1 MPQVNRP
8 TPGKPLD
15 HRVAVYID
23 GFNLYFGVRGSGLGK
38 YLWLDLCAFSNSL
51 LKERQRLV
59 AVKYFTARIARPE
72 SKRQRQNTYLDALS
86 TLDAGLFSIAYG
98 NYQQNP
104 ITCSQCGQ
112 SSDVPSEK
120 QTDVN
125 IAVAMLT
132 DAFQNAFDVALLV
145 SADSDLCPVVT
156 AIRTLFPTKQVIA
169 MFPPSRASKELAK
182 VASASFNIGK
192 TKLAQS
198 QFPDAIQLPNGFLL
212 KKPGLWNDAEYQQP
226 H

>member
-1 MPQVNRP
+1 MSQVNP
-8 TPGKPLD
+8 PMPGKPLE
-15 HRVAVYID
+15 HRVAVYVD

-38 YLWLDLCAFSNSL
+38 YLWLDLCAFSKSL

-72 SKRQRQNTYLDALS
+72 SKRKRQNAYLDALS
-86 TLDAGLFSIAYG
+86 TLDNGLFSVAYG

-104 ITCSQCGQ
+104 TTCSHCGQ

-132 DAFQNAFDVALLV
+132 DAFKDGFDVALLV

-156 AIRTLFPTKQVIA
+156 SIRSLYPSKQVIA
-169 MFPPSRASKELAK
+169 MFPPSRASRELANA
-182 VASASFNIGK
+182 ASATFNIGK
-192 TKLAQS
+192 AKLAEN
-198 QFPDAIQLPNGFLL
+198 QFPDVIQLPSGYAL
-212 KKPGLWNDAEYQQP
+212 KKPELWDEPEYQAP